1 MVSIRLSRG
10 GAKKRPFYHI
20 VVTDRRNRRDG
31 RYIERVG
38 FFNPVAKGQEEKL
51 RIDVD
56 RVEHWLGHGAQTSE
70 RVATLLKGYRKG
82 AFEVAPKAA
91 AEVKA
96 TPKAEPKA
104 APKAEAKAK
113 ASPKAA
119 PKAEAKADAV
129 KEEKVEAQAEAPDAD
144 AAADKSAGEA
154 SEKPA
159 AE

>member
-70 RVATLLKGYRKG
+70 RVATLLKGYRNGK
-82 AFEVAPKAA
+82 FDVAPKASA
-91 AEVKA
+91 PVKA
-96 TPKAEPKA
+96 KETPKAE
-104 APKAEAKAK
+104 
-113 ASPKAA
+113 
-119 PKAEAKADAV
+119 V
-129 KEEKVEAQAEAPDAD
+129 
-144 AAADKSAGEA
+144 
-154 SEKPA
+154 
-159 AE
+159 